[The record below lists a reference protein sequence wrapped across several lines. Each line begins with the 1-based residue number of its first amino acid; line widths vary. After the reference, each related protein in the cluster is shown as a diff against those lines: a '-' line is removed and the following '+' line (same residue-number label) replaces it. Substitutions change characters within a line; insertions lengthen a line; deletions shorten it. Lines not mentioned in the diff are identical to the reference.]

1 MRVNASNNFL
11 KLIFEVYPWQSRI
24 SDQTKFVPEHSLL
37 ILKPRNRLLEM
48 SCRDE
53 LTFDF
58 KTEKNFVPEL
68 NLQKSLCR
76 LPKIIPVNT
85 PRGISPSSLFGFNTF
100 SFIRTFRNFSVNLRT
115 KVMQQFHHFTTPSLA
130 IDER

>member
-1 MRVNASNNFL
+1 MRVNTSNNFL

-58 KTEKNFVPEL
+58 KTEKNYVPEL
-68 NLQKSLCR
+68 NLQNVYVDCQKS
-76 LPKIIPVNT
+76 
-85 PRGISPSSLFGFNTF
+85 S
-100 SFIRTFRNFSVNLRT
+100 
-115 KVMQQFHHFTTPSLA
+115 Q
-130 IDER
+130 